1 MEEHSTS
8 LHQKYTADDETLA
21 SGLLVEI
28 EALVA
33 EMHPGKRRGKPVTL
47 DSSLERELGLDSLAR
62 VELLARIED
71 RFGVSVPERVF
82 ADAETVRDLVRAVR
96 GAGAGKVFSTVVEAA
111 SPSPGEAA
119 APPHGAQTL
128 VDVLNWHAA
137 SQPDRT
143 HIRLFHDEGE
153 GELITYL
160 GLKRDA
166 TAVAVG
172 LQQRG
177 MQTAEPVVI
186 MLPTGADYFMA
197 FFGVLLAGGI
207 PVPIYPPARMS
218 QIEDHLR
225 RNSAI
230 VGNCGAAT
238 LITFPEAKTV
248 AHLLKSLAPCLRS
261 VTTVAELAFE
271 PGTYYEPAVVGGSTA
286 FLQYTSG
293 STGNPKGVILTHDNL
308 LANIRAMGEAM
319 QVSSKDVFISWLP
332 LYHDMGLIGAWLGSL
347 YYAMQLVIM
356 SPLEFITRPQ
366 RWLRAIHRFRGSL
379 SASPNFGYDLCVKR
393 IKDEDLSGLDLSSWR
408 GAFNGA
414 EPVSPATLERFCER
428 FEQSGFRREALMPVY
443 GLAESAVGL
452 AFPPLGRGPMT
463 DLIQREPFVRGG
475 RAVPAG
481 EGDSRTLSFAAC
493 GRPLPGHEV
502 RIVDATGRELPDR
515 HEGRLQFRGPSTTG
529 GYFRNPEETKRLF
542 DRDWLSSGD
551 LAYIADGDIYLT
563 GRTKDLIIRAGR
575 NIYPQQLE
583 EAVGDVPGIRKGCVV
598 AFASQDPASATE
610 RLVLVAETS
619 ESDGEMLGSLRVRIN
634 ELANDLLGM
643 PPDDVVLTGPR
654 TVLKTSSG
662 KIRRS
667 ANRDLY
673 ERGWL
678 GKAERP
684 PWCQVA
690 RILAEGARPRARRIW
705 MNVQAGLYAAYVW
718 SLFGLAAPL
727 TWLLIVAL
735 PRSSWCWAV
744 ARTAARFLAGASGV
758 RISVQGLE
766 NLPSDA
772 PCVLVSNHASYL
784 DSLVL
789 AAALPRPV
797 SFVAKGELERKTST
811 RLPLN
816 RLGVHFVERFD
827 REKSIE
833 DARRIGER
841 RGEERP
847 LVFFA
852 EGTFT
857 RVPGLLPFHM
867 GAFLTAAEGGKAVVP
882 IAIRGTRSILRSQ
895 SWFPRRGA
903 IRISIGEAID
913 PREATAAASGN
924 AWAIALELR
933 ERTRAFI
940 LSHCG
945 EPDLIHEEW
954 PNLRPVEDQ
963 DTPRGKS

>member
-1 MEEHSTS
+1 MEKQSTS
-8 LHQKYTADDETLA
+8 LSGKHTADDETLA
-21 SGLLVEI
+21 VGLLREI
-28 EALVA
+28 EALVD
-33 EMHPGKRRGKPVTL
+33 EMHPGKLRGRPVTL
-47 DSSLERELGLDSLAR
+47 DSALDRELGLDSLAR

-82 ADAETVRDLVRAVR
+82 ADAESVRDLVRAVR
-96 GAGAGKVFSTVVEAA
+96 SAGARKVSSPA
-111 SPSPGEAA
+111 SDVMSLSPGEAVT
-119 APPHGAQTL
+119 PPHGARTL
-128 VDVLNWHAA
+128 LDVLDWHATHH
-137 SQPDRT
+137 PDRA
-143 HIRLFHDEGE
+143 HIRLYQDEGD
-153 GELITYL
+153 GDIVTYRA
-160 GLKRDA
+160 LKREA
-166 TAVAVG
+166 MAVAAG
-172 LQQRG
+172 LQRRG
-177 MQTAEPVVI
+177 AQTAEPVVI
-186 MLPTGADYFMA
+186 MLPTGADYFNA

-225 RNSAI
+225 RNSTI
-230 VGNCGAAT
+230 VSNCGAVT
-238 LITFPEAKTV
+238 LVTLPEAKKV
-248 AHLLKSLAPCLRS
+248 AHLLKSLVPGLRS
-261 VTTVAELAFE
+261 ITTVAELAAE
-271 PGTYYEPAVVGGSTA
+271 SGAAYEQAACGGSTA

-319 QVSSKDVFISWLP
+319 RVSSNDVFVSWLP

-347 YYAMQLVIM
+347 YFALPLVIM
-356 SPLEFITRPQ
+356 SPLEFIARPQ

-379 SASPNFGYDLCVKR
+379 SASPNFGYELCLKR
-393 IKDEDLSGLDLSSWR
+393 IKDEDLAGLDLSCWR

-414 EPVSPATLERFCER
+414 EPVSPATVERFCER
-428 FEQSGFRREALMPVY
+428 FETCGFRREALMPVY

-452 AFPPLGRGPMT
+452 AFPPLDRGPVI
-463 DLIQREPFVRGG
+463 DVIRRELFVSEG
-475 RAVPAG
+475 RAVPA
-481 EGDSRTLSFAAC
+481 EGDARTLCFAAC

-502 RIVDATGRELPDR
+502 RIVDPTGRELPDR
-515 HEGRLQFRGPSTTG
+515 HEGRLQFRGASTTG
-529 GYFRNPEETKRLF
+529 GYFRNPEETQRLF
-542 DRDWLSSGD
+542 DKDWLNSGD

-575 NIYPQQLE
+575 NIYPQELE
-583 EAVGDVPGIRKGCVV
+583 EAVGEVPGVRKGGVV
-598 AFASQDPASATE
+598 AFASQDPGSATE
-610 RLVLVAETS
+610 RLVIVAETS
-619 ESDGEMLGSLRVRIN
+619 ETSAEALDRLRSRIN

-643 PPDDVVLTGPR
+643 PPDDVALVGPR

-667 ANRDLY
+667 ANRELY

-690 RILAEGARPRARRIW
+690 RILAEGVRPRGRRIW
-705 MNVQAGLYAAYVW
+705 VNVQAALYAAYVW
-718 SLFGLAAPL
+718 TLFGLATPL
-727 TWLLIVAL
+727 IWILIVAL
-735 PRSSWCWAV
+735 PRPSWCWAA
-744 ARTAARFLAGASGV
+744 ARAAARFLAWASGV
-758 RISVQGLE
+758 RISVHGLE
-766 NLPSDA
+766 NFPSQA

-784 DSLVL
+784 DSFVL
-789 AAALPRPV
+789 AAALPRPLSV
-797 SFVAKGELERKTST
+797 VAKGELALRAST
-811 RLPLN
+811 RLPLS

-827 REKSIE
+827 REKSVE

-841 RGEERP
+841 KGAERP

-867 GAFLTAAEGGKAVVP
+867 GAFLTAAEQGMSVVP
-882 IAIRGTRSILRSQ
+882 IAIRGTRSILRSD
-895 SWFPRRGA
+895 SWLPRRGA
-903 IRISIGEAID
+903 IRISIGEPID
-913 PREATAAASGN
+913 PKETAPGSGGS
-924 AWAIALELR
+924 AWATALELR

-954 PNLRPVEDQ
+954 PTLKPAED
-963 DTPRGKS
+963 